1 MAMKA
6 RTCAVDIG
14 AMWVKALATV
24 PGGTRQATFPTRLAM
39 GSRALLSRE
48 KAPQVVRFGDAHVR
62 VGDRS
67 SRSGFVEAELPKA
80 LSDMHCTAVLIA
92 AAFERLGIAGSAV
105 LMVGSST
112 PINGNDAA
120 YLRSSLSRCVL
131 SNGSTVSVERVGT
144 MGSVEAAFADF
155 CLDKY
160 ASVTLRAGREERGRF
175 AVVDFGSAAW
185 RVALVTDGA
194 RREDI
199 GFATSEI
206 ATGME
211 VERRACEIVESRLN
225 VVVSGVA
232 EMFETGVY
240 LAKRA
245 KRDVNM
251 HIAQARRETWARFG
265 PSLVDQLKRH
275 GASTIY
281 AAGGNATLLREASVS
296 TKDIDFQIAK
306 HCETSIVKGLLKS
319 ARRWGVQG

>member
-1 MAMKA
+1 
-6 RTCAVDIG
+6 
-14 AMWVKALATV
+14 
-24 PGGTRQATFPTRLAM
+24 
-39 GSRALLSRE
+39 
-48 KAPQVVRFGDAHVR
+48 
-62 VGDRS
+62 
-67 SRSGFVEAELPKA
+67 
-80 LSDMHCTAVLIA
+80 
-92 AAFERLGIAGSAV
+92 
-105 LMVGSST
+105 
-112 PINGNDAA
+112 
-120 YLRSSLSRCVL
+120 
-131 SNGSTVSVERVGT
+131 

-160 ASVTLRAGREERGRF
+160 AAVSLRAGREERGRF

-225 VVVSGVA
+225 VTVSGVA

-275 GASTIY
+275 GASTLY

>member
-14 AMWVKALATV
+14 SMWVKGLATV
-24 PGGTRQATFPTRLAM
+24 PGGTRQTTFPTRLAM

-48 KAPQVVRFGDAHVR
+48 NPPQVVRFGDAHVR

-80 LSDMHCTAVLIA
+80 LSDIHCSAVLIA
-92 AAFERLGIAGSAV
+92 AAFERLGIGGSTV

-112 PINGNDAA
+112 PINDYDAA

-131 SNGSTVSVERVGT
+131 SNGSTVSVDRVGT

-160 ASVTLRAGREERGRF
+160 ASISVRGGREERGRF

-199 GFATSEI
+199 GFAKSEI
-206 ATGME
+206 VTGME

-225 VVVSGVA
+225 VTVSGVA

-240 LAKRA
+240 LARRA

-275 GASTIY
+275 GASTVY
-281 AAGGNATLLREASVS
+281 AAGGNATLLTEASVS